1 MTSPRESTA
10 DWRDVPLFGTRP
22 GGRRSIVRPSA
33 YAFVQKRDGRLA
45 VVRAID
51 GVFLP
56 GGGIED
62 GETPEEAVAREA
74 LEECGLVVRVGA
86 CVSRAV
92 QFVVTADGITVEKRC
107 AFFAARIERAN
118 RAGMLPG
125 HETLWLGPASAALA
139 LKHESQMWAVRDW
152 MKIRRAPRRG
162 GGLS

>member
-1 MTSPRESTA
+1 VTSPRESTA

-22 GGRRSIVRPSA
+22 GERRSIVRPSA
-33 YAFVQKRDGRLA
+33 YAFVQKGDGRLA

-56 GGGIED
+56 GGGLED

-92 QFVVTADGITVEKRC
+92 QFVTTADGLTVEKRC
-107 AFFAARIERAN
+107 AFFDARIERAN
-118 RAGMLPG
+118 PGGMLPG
-125 HETLWLGPASAALA
+125 HDTRWLHRASAARA
-139 LKHESQMWAVRDW
+139 LSHESQGWAVRDW
-152 MKIRRAPRRG
+152 TKVRQAPRGRR
-162 GGLS
+162 LS